1 MLIHAYRRKATHKV
15 ELFGQTIEFAPNAAG
30 QVVADVADPACAQR
44 LLDIPEGYRALE
56 PIEAEPAPSGSF
68 VLTNGDQSLDLATLD
83 DEALRAF
90 AKDNGV
96 SVHPRA
102 KGDTIR
108 KAIVA
113 AIKGE

>member
-1 MLIHAYRRKATHKV
+1 MLIHAYRRKAKHKV

-30 QVVADVADPACAQR
+30 EVVAEVTDQGCIDR
-44 LLDIPEGYRALE
+44 LLAISEGYLALNARE
-56 PIEAEPAPSGSF
+56 SEPAASF
-68 VLTNGDQSLDLATLD
+68 VLRNGDETMDLATLD
-83 DEALRAF
+83 DEAMRAF
-90 AKDNGV
+90 ARDNGV

-113 AIKGE
+113 ALKGE